1 MMSLSSIKAGAKMK
15 EMTIS
20 GRAGGLHT
28 QNSTSAG
35 VQKLQSRRLRVGAA
49 MS

>member
-1 MMSLSSIKAGAKMK
+1 MMGLSSIKAGARMM
-15 EMTIS
+15 ETTIF
-20 GRAGGLHT
+20 GRAGWLHT
-28 QNSTSAG
+28 HNSTSAG